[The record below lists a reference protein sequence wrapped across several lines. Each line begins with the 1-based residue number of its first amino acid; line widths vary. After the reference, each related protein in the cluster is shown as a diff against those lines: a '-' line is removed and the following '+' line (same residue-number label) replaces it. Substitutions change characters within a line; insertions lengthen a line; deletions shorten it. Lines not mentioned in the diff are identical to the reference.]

1 MQKGGTL
8 MEITISFD
16 GKKFIVT
23 SPNGTIESYSF
34 TGVRNFITS
43 LLNDLEET
51 INNGTGWEMGE
62 E

>member
-1 MQKGGTL
+1 
-8 MEITISFD
+8 MEVKITINFD
-16 GKKFIVT
+16 GEKFTII
-23 SPNGTIESYSF
+23 SSNGTIESYSF